1 MGRRENKRPAR
12 KALWRRCRAW
22 LPLLAA
28 LSLAAGC
35 GEPRPAVAEA
45 GCGPEGWESGDTL
58 VLAAD
63 SLPAAGDYRLSF
75 GLRTSATRPYPYRE
89 LVVGMRT
96 ETCDTAWTDTLVCT
110 LADAQGEPAGSGLS
124 HYQYEFSADTLRLTL
139 RPALRVRIY
148 HLMRL
153 DPLTGVTD
161 VGAALI
167 PL

>member
-1 MGRRENKRPAR
+1 MDNSASIF
-12 KALWRRCRAW
+12 C
-22 LPLLAA
+22 A
-28 LSLAAGC
+28 LSVEDCIAVILARELIVSGFRMVAASAG
-35 GEPRPAVAEA
+35 
-45 GCGPEGWESGDTL
+45 L

-124 HYQYEFSADTLRLTL
+124 HYQYEFSADTLRLSL